1 MENSQKIFLLLVE
14 ASLWFVKKRTV
25 IEMDKKKVCIIGAG
39 IGGLTA
45 GALLTQQGFSVDIF
59 EKEPIVGG
67 RALSIDMSSQTEE
80 SYKKLLARFN
90 TRIAFSE
97 PSLDEIF
104 KNKMFEGYTL
114 DLGFHMIGGG
124 IIQKLRNIIMDHYQN
139 ITIYESRLF
148 EQKNS
153 HFGYF
158 VTTAD
163 KISMLPNIL
172 RLLLSG
178 EKTMKELDSVSIT
191 ETIKKY
197 GKGKMKAVLEVNPR
211 LISTINNLD
220 VISTGEVFRTQKDMK
235 LRGVNY
241 PKDGLLKISKTIAEF
256 IKKNGGK
263 IHLNSPV
270 TTIIIKNNKAEG
282 VVVKDETLFYDS
294 VVSNIVVQNLFTI
307 ADESLFPTSYVT
319 MLKSLEGTG
328 SLCAYYSVKDINPR
342 LLGKTFIFIERNV
355 GVDGNDAAGMID
367 FIAAKTETGLSP
379 PSHYLIQ
386 AYIICTPKEARDEAI
401 LYKLKCALDK
411 NLERIIPDFRS
422 QLRWVV
428 YPTVWHLDG
437 VAKTLHN
444 TKPDIQTPVENLY
457 IIGDCV
463 KAPGIGINCA
473 INSARIVQEMLTKS
487 NHQ

>member
-1 MENSQKIFLLLVE
+1 ME
-14 ASLWFVKKRTV
+14 
-25 IEMDKKKVCIIGAG
+25 KKKVCIIGAG

-45 GALLTQQGFSVDIF
+45 AALLIKKGFSVDIF
-59 EKEPIVGG
+59 EKETTVGG
-67 RALSIDMSSQTEE
+67 RALSIDMSTQTKE
-80 SYKKLLARFN
+80 SYVQLLSRFN
-90 TRIAFSE
+90 TGIAFSE

-104 KNKMFEGYTL
+104 SNKLLEGYTL

-124 IIQKLRNIIMDHYQN
+124 IIQKLRNIILTHYQHL
-139 ITIYESRLF
+139 TIYESRLF

-178 EKTMKELDSVSIT
+178 EKTMRELDTVSIT

-220 VISTGEVFRTQKDMK
+220 LISTGEVFRTQKDMK

-241 PKDGLLKISKTIAEF
+241 PKDGLLKISKTIADF
-256 IKKNGGK
+256 IQKNGGN

-270 TTIIIKNNKAEG
+270 TSIIIEKKKAKGVIVNNEA
-282 VVVKDETLFYDS
+282 LFYDS

-307 ADESLFPTSYVT
+307 ANENQFPSSYVT
-319 MLKSLEGTG
+319 MMKSLEGTA
-328 SLCAYYSVKDINPR
+328 SLCAYYSLKKINPQ
-342 LLGKTFIFIERNV
+342 LPGKTFIFVERNL

-367 FIAAKTETGLSP
+367 FIAAKAESGLSP
-379 PSHYLIQ
+379 PTEYLIQ
-386 AYIICTPKEARDEAI
+386 AYIICTPKEARDKET
-401 LYKLKCALDK
+401 LSKLKCALDK
-411 NLERIIPDFRS
+411 NLERIIPGYRS
-422 QLRWVV
+422 QIRWAI

-437 VAKTLHN
+437 VAKTLKN

-457 IIGDCV
+457 LIGDCV

-473 INSARIVQEMLTKS
+473 INSAQLVQELLTKPT
-487 NHQ
+487 